1 MSKRKYLKFGLE
13 LIFILLILMGELKIL
28 DKRKYLPVYDPDEIA
43 WVFTGYYF
51 NLYFLRFDLLH
62 PDWDDYEAFDHPP
75 LGKYIIGGALFL
87 QGYTIDSLDAKRL
100 INSIPINEFQTYLHL
115 LTPKVPNPNIV
126 IPSTRSV
133 IFLFAL
139 SSLLYIYIFIRMSYG
154 VLPAFISTLLII
166 GNPIFNYVS
175 TRILADPI
183 LFFFLTLFIL
193 LCALF
198 LKSQKTIYIFFAF
211 VVSSFAFLTKLN
223 GILLVFVLIALFLIK
238 NRFSISR
245 QDWKLLIM
253 GIAAFLLIAI
263 LLNPVFLNT
272 GFKAI
277 WKMAEVR
284 LSAFRVYQ
292 ETFKGVALLSVSER
306 FVTATKMI
314 FFDYSMLYRLTKV
327 PVELIL
333 FASGIYYIFRERDL
347 LLILIFAFLIVIP
360 ISILP
365 FNIPR
370 YYYWIS
376 PFIYII
382 AGLSSL
388 LFKEIFDKVDFHSLK
403 ARIDSLSK

>member
-1 MSKRKYLKFGLE
+1 MSKRKYLKFAFE
-13 LIFILLILMGELKIL
+13 LTFILLIIIGELNVL
-28 DKRKYLPVYDPDEIA
+28 DQRKYLPVYDPDEIA

-75 LGKYIIGGALFL
+75 LGKYIVGGALFL
-87 QGYTIDSLDAKRL
+87 EGYTIDSLDPKRL
-100 INSIPINEFQTYLHL
+100 INSIPINQFQGYLHL

-139 SSLLYIYIFIRMSYG
+139 SSLLFIYIFVRMSYG

-166 GNPIFNYVS
+166 SNPIFNHVS

-183 LFFFLTLFIL
+183 LLFFLTLFIL

-198 LKSQKTIYIFFAF
+198 LKSQKTIYIVLAF
-211 VVSSFAFLTKLN
+211 IVSSFAFLTKLN
-223 GILLVFVLIALFLIK
+223 GILLVFVLAAIYLIK
-238 NRFSISR
+238 NRFSILR

-277 WKMAEVR
+277 GKMVEVR

-292 ETFKGVALLSVSER
+292 ETFKGAALLSVSER

-333 FASGIYYIFRERDL
+333 FAAGIYYILRKGDL

-370 YYYWIS
+370 YYYWIF

-388 LFKEIFDKVDFHSLK
+388 LFKEILDKVDFYSLK
-403 ARIDSLSK
+403 AKIDSLSK